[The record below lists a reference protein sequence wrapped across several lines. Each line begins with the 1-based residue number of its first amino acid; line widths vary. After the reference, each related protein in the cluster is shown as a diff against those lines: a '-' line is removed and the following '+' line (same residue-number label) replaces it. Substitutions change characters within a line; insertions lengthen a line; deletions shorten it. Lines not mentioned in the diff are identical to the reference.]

1 VGRLQLLLVAQGFD
15 EIKVGGARAGIRALR
30 TPTIIRTVV
39 EIVSVKREIFK

>member
-1 VGRLQLLLVAQGFD
+1 LVAQGFD
-15 EIKVGGARAGIRALR
+15 GVEVGGARAAGIRALR